1 MKSKFSYKSKRTIII
16 AAVITVLLAG
26 TATGVYFFTKGN
38 AQAQAA
44 GDGNTTMQE
53 EQHGEAPIEN
63 QSGEQTT
70 TPSNNEQ
77 EETNQNQTGEQQTT
91 EEQQENQE
99 QTTNTQSTQNNQT
112 TTTATTGEVPNQEY
126 VTERE
131 ETIIN
136 PWETLT
142 VGWGPTQFAP
152 IVATAN
158 LNANK
163 SNLTIAKIAD
173 KENVKTG
180 DTITYTI
187 SVENTGDKVAKAI
200 IYDNIPEGTVLL
212 DKDNKEDENT
222 KKLTWR
228 VTVEPGKVEKVEF
241 TVRVKSTEGTIKN
254 AAIVNGKTTNETKT
268 GVVNIKTTKISTP
281 LATPLHEMDQ
291 ITYTLTA
298 KNSGD
303 GEGIVKI
310 SDIVP
315 QGTTLVENSIKLEN
329 KIYTEA
335 ELNEGIDV
343 TLGGKEEKSIT
354 FTVTINP
361 FKEEKMIIRNAEAK
375 QDGENIPGTEDEVE
389 KEYVSININIGHIY
403 FRIIYKTFY
412 WTTL

>member
-212 DKDNKEDENT
+212 DKDNNGVMIT
-222 KKLTWR
+222 SMYSR
-228 VTVEPGKVEKVEF
+228 
-241 TVRVKSTEGTIKN
+241 EGCYTYAKDIKN
-254 AAIVNGKTTNETKT
+254 
-268 GVVNIKTTKISTP
+268 
-281 LATPLHEMDQ
+281 
-291 ITYTLTA
+291 
-298 KNSGD
+298 
-303 GEGIVKI
+303 GEC
-310 SDIVP
+310 
-315 QGTTLVENSIKLEN
+315 
-329 KIYTEA
+329 
-335 ELNEGIDV
+335 ELN
-343 TLGGKEEKSIT
+343 LSEE
-354 FTVTINP
+354 
-361 FKEEKMIIRNAEAK
+361 EEEALK
-375 QDGENIPGTEDEVE
+375 QAVA
-389 KEYVSININIGHIY
+389 K
-403 FRIIYKTFY
+403 
-412 WTTL
+412 